1 MMYPAQWDVSFG
13 TLWENHMSLFGIG
26 ISFKGCL
33 FASVRRQCVVL
44 HKLISAYENRTKSIL
59 AEEALYCD
67 GRGDRGNCELQL
79 AVCLV
84 HAVFL
89 KKKQTLQ
96 ASSLFLSPRIKA
108 CLFKIPIFRW
118 DAEISILKYSWKGS
132 ELVLYTSEDLN
143 RYHQHRLRS

>member
-1 MMYPAQWDVSFG
+1 MGGVTGAIVSFNWLYVWF
-13 TLWENHMSLFGIG
+13 TL
-26 ISFKGCL
+26 
-33 FASVRRQCVVL
+33 
-44 HKLISAYENRTKSIL
+44 
-59 AEEALYCD
+59 
-67 GRGDRGNCELQL
+67 
-79 AVCLV
+79 
-84 HAVFL
+84 FL
-89 KKKQTLQ
+89 KKKKQTLQ